1 MRWLNIVV
9 DRHNAGTAGRAR
21 YHVSH
26 LVYLWACDVLKLYA
40 VVCMHHVLYEVL
52 LAV

>member
-1 MRWLNIVV
+1 MLELQEGPDIMSAIRVM
-9 DRHNAGTAGRAR
+9 
-21 YHVSH
+21 H